1 MVVVVLVVAESVPT
15 GGGWLFTDNDDVERR
30 FLLLV
35 VVVVVC
41 GGEDDEEEK
50 WLWEWRCW
58 SGGDVEEEKGEEEE
72 EERTNK
78 EGEEKRPVDKSRYLL
93 LTASTNERFF
103 RCIISFDFKLV
114 IFILPLVINDDDGC
128 CFCFCIINL
137 TFRLLSIPFDDDISL
152 AGIT

>member
-1 MVVVVLVVAESVPT
+1 
-15 GGGWLFTDNDDVERR
+15 
-30 FLLLV
+30 
-35 VVVVVC
+35 
-41 GGEDDEEEK
+41 
-50 WLWEWRCW
+50 
-58 SGGDVEEEKGEEEE
+58 VEEEKGEEEE
-72 EERTNK
+72 ERTNE

-114 IFILPLVINDDDGC
+114 IFIFPLVINDDDGC

-137 TFRLLSIPFDDDISL
+137 TFLLFDRSLFIPLVDDVSV